1 MRSHSGTAATR
12 RTAHW
17 WFLAAAG
24 VVTLGPWVLS
34 LGDPEL
40 RLQLVCLG
48 AGVGLVGVGGFV
60 RRREIDAARVRR

>member
-1 MRSHSGTAATR
+1 MSSGSDAAATR

-24 VVTLGPWVLS
+24 VVVLGPWILG

-40 RLQLVCLG
+40 PLQLVCLG
-48 AGVGLVGVGGFV
+48 AGIVLLGVGGFL
-60 RRREIDAARVRR
+60 RRREGEAARGRR